1 MLWEVT
7 FTKQIEAEDFFDAVD
22 VAKQQ
27 QNDESEVISV
37 CPAYIEEDYIP

>member
-7 FTKQIEAEDFFDAVD
+7 FTRQVEADDFFEAVD
-22 VAKQQ
+22 TAKEI

-37 CPAYIEEDYIP
+37 CPYIEEDFIP